1 MAPTETPLEMVQR
14 HVRQGE
20 QTIADQLL
28 LIGRLRRGGLPTEE
42 AVVLLGQFRAMLDE
56 HSAHLQ
62 RMLDEGDARPR
73 DAGGTLFVQLS

>member
-1 MAPTETPLEMVQR
+1 MGPTETPLEMVQP

-42 AVVLLGQFRAMLDE
+42 AVVLLGQFRALQDE
-56 HSAHLQ
+56 HLAHLQ
-62 RMLDEGDARPR
+62 RMVDERDAGLR